1 MARHVVKRDGATSTT
16 NLAKP
21 DNRIP
26 EKAAIPGGA
35 SGDPHVLD
43 PNPASTKIH
52 GLADVAP
59 MRVETQQS
67 QLLSEPARRFRVVGG
82 PEYVMYA
89 GCKTRMLHGKVY
101 TENAIDLDLLR
112 RQGVQF
118 EELDPPTPALSPVE
132 AQATP

>member
-16 NLAKP
+16 TLAKP

-26 EKAAIPGGA
+26 EKAPIPGGA

-59 MRVETQQS
+59 MRTETQQS
-67 QLLSEPARRFRVVGG
+67 QELSQPARRFRVVGG
-82 PEYVMYA
+82 PEYVMYG
-89 GCKTRMLHGKVY
+89 GCKTRMLHGKIY
-101 TENAIDLDLLR
+101 TENAIDLNFLR

-118 EELDPPTPALSPVE
+118 EDLDPLPPPTPPAE